1 MYRYR
6 GDDGF
11 DEPEGTFLLCTFWLA
26 HALALT
32 GSRRRARR
40 TLDRAAGYATNLGL
54 FAEQVDPASGELLGN
69 FPQAFSHLGL
79 VDAAQALADAEGQL
93 RA

>member
-1 MYRYR
+1 M
-6 GDDGF
+6 
-11 DEPEGTFLLCTFWLA
+11 LCTFWLA

-32 GSRRRARR
+32 GKVERARQV
-40 TLDRAAGYATNLGL
+40 LHRAADCATNLGL

-79 VDAAQALADAEGQL
+79 VNAAQALADAEL
-93 RA
+93 ALDSRAGTTTAHGHDELVG